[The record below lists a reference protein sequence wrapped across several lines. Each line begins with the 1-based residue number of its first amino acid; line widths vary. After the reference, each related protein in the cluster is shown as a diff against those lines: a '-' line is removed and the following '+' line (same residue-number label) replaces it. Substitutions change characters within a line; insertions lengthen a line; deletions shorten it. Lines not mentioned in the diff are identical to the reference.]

1 MELFYGC
8 FLIFLLNL
16 TMVFNSLSYKRHNG
30 DYFYCNGSDEGDRQ
44 VTRAPAH
51 HHALWLVTHPQ
62 PMTLRHH
69 ISCSEDLST

>member
-8 FLIFLLNL
+8 VLNFLLNL
-16 TMVFNSLSYKRHNG
+16 TMEFNSLSHKTHNG
-30 DYFYCNGSDEGDRQ
+30 DCFYCKGGDEGDCQ
-44 VTRAPAH
+44 VTGSGPPH
-51 HHALWLVTHPQ
+51 VLWLLTHPQ